1 MDLRERVL
9 HAVRARNSVNEP
21 IWKLIK
27 EVKKA
32 DKISENERN
41 HFLGILF
48 ASLSDKDIIETLAN
62 DAMDYGAG
70 TSFRSSINSLQRKKQ
85 RLQVLGLDIFPGDN
99 PKLKDRN
106 FASSLGVPVPRTY
119 FESVPLDEIELLPNS
134 ILKPVEGVASKG
146 VFFVTESG
154 DLRSIK
160 TSQTYSSIADAS
172 EEINR
177 YAASIST
184 DSWILEEAIL
194 NDSNMPANDFKVF
207 SFYGVAGMFLE
218 IDRFLESETRYA
230 TYTESGRQIERGP
243 NYKSFV
249 GSGIPDGI
257 REMSYALSIAAP
269 VPFLRLDFHYGDS
282 GLYLGEIT
290 PRPGGTYAGDQF
302 EEIDR
307 MLGDHFADA
316 EARLYADL
324 LNGKKF
330 PAFRAAY
337 GVD

>member
-9 HAVRARNSVNEP
+9 HAVKARNLVNEP

-27 EVKKA
+27 EVKRA
-32 DKISENERN
+32 NEISDNERN
-41 HFLGILF
+41 DLLAVLF
-48 ASLSDKDIIETLAN
+48 TSLSDKDIIETLAN
-62 DAMDYGAG
+62 DAIDYGAG
-70 TSFRSSINSLQRKKQ
+70 TSFRSSINNLQRKKG

-119 FESVPLDEIELLPNS
+119 FEGVPLDEIELLPNS

-154 DLRSIK
+154 ELRSIK
-160 TSQTYSSIADAS
+160 TSNIYSSIADAS
-172 EEINR
+172 EEIDQ

-194 NDSNMPANDFKVF
+194 SASNMPANDFKVF

-218 IDRFLESETRYA
+218 IDRFLGAETRFA

-307 MLGDHFADA
+307 MLGEHFADA

-324 LNGKKF
+324 LSGKSF
-330 PAFRAAY
+330 PVFHAAY
-337 GVD
+337 GVG